1 MATTVKNTTFQST
14 YKDDFIEEDNYHR
27 VLFNS
32 GKALQARE
40 LTQLQT
46 IIQEEITRMGSNLF
60 VEGGVVNGSGYTVNK
75 RFEFIKL
82 ASNQL
87 PADNDI
93 PSLIGLEITEQAPNT
108 GVKFKISQVI
118 KDDVTGDADTLYG
131 VYTSTSGG
139 TSGTEPVRIG
149 NGSILAVPGFSNMV
163 TASTNATGV
172 GTKVSVSEG
181 SFFVQGRFVYAPEQS
196 IILSFYESRINKVVG
211 FKVTEEVVTITD
223 DADLYDNQGAVP
235 NVAAPGADRYRIRL
249 TLIDEANIQTGE
261 TFVYLFKLIQGRISD
276 EVRGDNSFNRI
287 NDLMALRTNEESG
300 DYIVKDF
307 TANFELDSANTGP
320 NIILKVSD
328 GVAYVDGYRVDA
340 SAKDITLEKAR
351 TTTTIEGE
359 IIRASYGN
367 FIDVYGGTDNKG
379 LPDIHNF
386 QKVQLTNDS
395 DYAGAK
401 IGTARVRALYE
412 QGSDTYR
419 AYLFDIKMNPGQSF
433 STAKSIGYDSAD
445 YMNFVLTDNQ
455 AILQN
460 TSQSSLLF
468 PLPRKRPDTID
479 PGDITVQR
487 RITFNTGVGA
497 TTFSGTGS
505 IPGPGGGNGPGPDF
519 VYTNASQ
526 WILSD
531 SGGNIINSPPDQITN
546 TTFDFSGLTQSTNY
560 EVLAMVRKTTANTA
574 ARPKTLNET
583 TLTKTWPTQADSD
596 GFGTL
601 YFNLDK
607 ADIYSIKSIKQT
619 DSDGADLSDNFVID
633 NGQRDNFY
641 GLGRL
646 ILKTG
651 ASISGNI
658 FTRFNYFTHGNGD
671 FFDVT
676 SYPTNDVPYH
686 KIPNHTLSTG
696 ETINLR
702 DFMDFRPVAVK
713 GPGDGSKTFGS
724 YMTFD
729 SNGLGGQPIVNL
741 LPENNS
747 VFSVDATYYQ
757 PRIDR
762 LVATTRT
769 VGGERIPR
777 GEVKVIKGTPDLSP
791 EAPPTPSGSLS
802 LYDLKLNAY
811 TLNESDTTETLIP
824 AKGFTM
830 ADISQLEK
838 RVENL
843 EELTTLSL
851 LELDTTSLTVLD
863 SDGLTRTKAGFLVDN
878 FKNYTF
884 SGIDRDE
891 YRAVIDETDGILEPI
906 TLPKN
911 TRLNADSGNS
921 TNISFLG
928 DAAYLSIDSDV
939 VEIDQNLATEA
950 VNVNPF
956 AVIISKGFTEL
967 SPETDEWV
975 EIKYLPDEVQ
985 NQGSLGTISR
995 ARARNLLRS
1004 SFSAAAFRNSWIGRN
1019 ATRVTVNGRSGSIR
1033 RVIGGRVVD
1042 ISLIPFMRSRIVHFR
1057 TQGLKPN
1064 TEHFLSFGGVE
1075 ISAFARSETTFKRM
1089 GARANE
1095 NVRSYTNATSHPSGS
1110 SSLVSDASGK
1120 ILGSFLIPSTPSLKF
1135 RTGTQMV
1142 QLMDVTGG
1150 RIEGS
1155 TSNSTAFYDAVGNL
1169 EQRQRTIG
1177 VQTFR
1182 IQPPPPPPPQESD
1195 NDNNSGADTAGD
1207 PLAQSFYVDPVNYPN
1222 GMFIT
1227 EVDAFFKTKDTDGT
1241 PVRMEIRAVRQ
1252 GYPDEIPLPGASTFV
1267 ESTNVQIPSD
1277 LNNITAVRAAP
1288 TPFRFDEPVYLQP
1301 ARSYAVVL
1309 LAESLAYNAYVAKT
1323 YDFVLGS
1330 TEKKVNKQPTLGS
1343 LFLSQS
1349 GITWTADQTKDLMFR
1364 LKRAQFA
1371 SSGTVKLENAST
1383 ANVELPNNPILTT
1396 SGSSNVKIFQ
1406 EGHGFNK
1413 GDYVTISGL
1422 ENATYYG
1429 GLLGSDIMG
1438 SYQIDRVD
1446 HTGYIYSAGSDAS
1459 GTLRVGGNGVI
1470 ASGQAMYDQFVPQ
1483 INTLLPNTALVSA
1496 TVRTVSGSSYGSS
1509 RNTVSTGSKVVPT
1522 SKPVLLNEFNFTETP
1537 MCIFTDSN
1545 EALAPLSGTKSFRM
1559 DLNLTTADDKV
1570 SPVID
1575 LQRNSVTSWE
1585 TVLDTQ
1591 DSDDFGTF
1599 NEPLVRVPETD
1610 ALSGT
1615 SAAKH
1620 ITSPVVLE
1628 EPAKGLKI
1636 LFAGN
1641 RPSTSKFKVFF
1652 KTATPD
1658 ESLDDIAYTEQPES
1672 TNNPS
1677 DEDREIFRQYE
1688 YLPGGIGGTL
1698 PDFTQFQVKIV
1709 MIGTNTAKAPKIKD
1723 LRVIALV
1730 T

>member
-46 IIQEEITRMGSNLF
+46 IIQEEITRLGSNLF
-60 VEGGVVNGSGYTVNK
+60 IEGGVVNGSGYTVNK

-82 ASNQL
+82 ALNQL
-87 PADNDI
+87 PQDE
-93 PSLIGLEITEQAPNT
+93 STLIGVEFTET
-108 GVKFKISQVI
+108 GTNVKFRISEVI
-118 KDDVTGDADTLYG
+118 KASVTGDTDTLYG
-131 VYTSTSGG
+131 TYTDTSGG
-139 TSGTEPVRIG
+139 TTGAEPVRIG
-149 NGSILAVPGFSNMV
+149 NGSILSAPSFTNMT
-163 TASTNATGV
+163 TASANATGV

-196 IILSFYESRINKVVG
+196 IILSFYESLINKVVG
-211 FKVTEEVVTITD
+211 FKVEEEVITITD
-223 DADLYDNQGAVP
+223 DVDLYDNQGAIP
-235 NVAAPGADRYRIRL
+235 NVAAPGADRYRIKL
-249 TLIDEANIQTGE
+249 TLIDQENIQAGE

-276 EVRGDNSFNRI
+276 EVRGDNSFNKI
-287 NDLMALRTNEESG
+287 NDLMALRTREESG
-300 DYIVKDF
+300 NYIVKDF

-320 NIILKVSD
+320 NVILKVSD
-328 GVAYVDGYRVDA
+328 GIAYVDGYRVDA

-351 TTTTIEGE
+351 TTTSIEGE

-412 QGSDTYR
+412 QGTDTYR
-419 AYLFDIKMNPGQSF
+419 AYLFDIRMNPGQSF
-433 STAKSIGYDSAD
+433 SNAKSIGYDSAD
-445 YMNFVLTDNQ
+445 YMNFVLSEDQ

-460 TSQSSLLF
+460 TAQSSLLF
-468 PLPRKRPDTID
+468 PLPRTRPKIID
-479 PGDITVQR
+479 PGALTVQR
-487 RITFNTGVGA
+487 RIAFNTGVGA
-497 TTFSGTGS
+497 TTFTGTGT
-505 IPGPGGGNGPGPDF
+505 IEGPGGGPGPGTNF
-519 VYTNASQ
+519 VYDNASQ
-526 WILSD
+526 WVLSD
-531 SGGNIINSPPDQITN
+531 SGGNIVNVTPSIPTD
-546 TTFDFSGLTQSTNY
+546 TTFSYTGLSQSTNY
-560 EVLAMVRKTTANTA
+560 EVLAQVTKSSANVG
-574 ARPKTLNET
+574 ARAKTLNEI
-583 TLTKTWPTQADSD
+583 TLTKTWPTHADSD
-596 GFGTL
+596 GSGTL

-607 ADIYSIKSIKQT
+607 ADIYNVLSIKQT
-619 DSDGADLSDNFVID
+619 DSDGPDLSDNFVFD

-646 ILKTG
+646 ILKAG
-651 ASISGNI
+651 ASISGDI
-658 FTRFNYFTHGNGD
+658 FTRFNYFTHGAGD

-676 SYPTNDVPYH
+676 SYPTEVPYDR
-686 KIPNHTLSTG
+686 IPNHKLNTG
-696 ETINLR
+696 ELINLR
-702 DFMDFRPVAVK
+702 DFIDFRPVAVK
-713 GPGDGSKTFGS
+713 GPGNGTKTFGS
-724 YMTFD
+724 YMVFD
-729 SNGLGGQPIVNL
+729 SDGNGGEPIINL

-747 VFSVDATYYQ
+747 TFQADVTYYES
-757 PRIDR
+757 RIDR
-762 LVATTRT
+762 LVATTKT
-769 VGGERIPR
+769 IGGERLPR
-777 GEVKVIKGTPDLSP
+777 GEVKVVKGTPDLDP
-791 EAPPTPSGSLS
+791 QAPPTPSGSLS

-911 TRLNADSGNS
+911 TRLAADSASS
-921 TNISFLG
+921 TSISFLG
-928 DAAYLSIDSDV
+928 DAAYLSVDSDV
-939 VEIDQNLATEA
+939 VEINQDLATEA

-1004 SFSAAAFRNSWIGRN
+1004 SFSAAAFRNAWIGRN
-1019 ATRVTVNGRSGSIR
+1019 ATRVTVSGRSGSIR
-1033 RVIGGRVVD
+1033 RVIGGKVVD

-1057 TQGLKPN
+1057 TQGLRPN
-1064 TEHFLSFGGVE
+1064 TEHFLSFGGKE
-1075 ISAFARSETTFKRM
+1075 IAAYARAETTFKRM

-1120 ILGSFLIPSTPSLKF
+1120 ILGSFLIPSNSSLKF
-1135 RTGTQMV
+1135 RTGTQAV

-1155 TSNSTAFYDAVGNL
+1155 TSNSTAFFESVGNL

-1182 IQPPPPPPPQESD
+1182 IQPPPPPPPQED
-1195 NDNNSGADTAGD
+1195 DDDNSGADRAGD

-1241 PVRMEIRAVRQ
+1241 PVQMEIRAVRQ
-1252 GYPDEIPLPGASTFV
+1252 GYPDEIALPGASTFV
-1267 ESTNVQIPSD
+1267 EANNVQIPSD

-1288 TPFRFDEPVYLQP
+1288 TPFRFDEPVYLQS

-1330 TEKKVNKQPTLGS
+1330 TEQKVNKQPTLGS

-1371 SSGTVKLENAST
+1371 ASGTLKLENTNT
-1383 ANVELPNNPILTT
+1383 ADVELPNNPIATT
-1396 SGSSNVKIFQ
+1396 SGSPDIKILQ
-1406 EGHGFNK
+1406 EGHGFVK

-1422 ENATYYG
+1422 ENTTYYA
-1429 GLLGSDIMG
+1429 GLRGSDIMG
-1438 SYQIDRVD
+1438 SYQINRVD
-1446 HTGYIYSAGSDAS
+1446 HTGYIYSAGSSAT

-1470 ASGQAMYDQFVPQ
+1470 ATGQAMYDQFVPQ
-1483 INTLLPNTALVSA
+1483 INTLLPNTSLVNA
-1496 TVRTVSGSSYGSS
+1496 TVRTVSGSSYGNN
-1509 RNTVSTGSKVVPT
+1509 RNQTSNGSKIVQT
-1522 SKPVLLNEFNFTETP
+1522 SKPVLLNEFNLTETP

-1545 EALAPLSGTKSFRM
+1545 EGGTKSFRM

-1575 LQRNSVTSWE
+1575 LQRNSVTTWE
-1585 TVLDTQ
+1585 TVIDTQ
-1591 DSDDFGTF
+1591 DSNDFVTF

-1610 ALSGT
+1610 PIGGT

-1628 EPAKGLKI
+1628 EPARGLKI

-1652 KTATPD
+1652 KTATTD

-1688 YLPGGIGGTL
+1688 YLPGGIGGRL

-1709 MIGTNTAKAPKIKD
+1709 MIGTNTSKAPKIKD

>member
-1 MATTVKNTTFQST
+1 MATTVKNTTFRST
-14 YKDDFIEEDNYHR
+14 YKDDFIEGDNYHR

-82 ASNQL
+82 ATNQL
-87 PADNDI
+87 PVDENT
-93 PSLIGLEITEQAPNT
+93 LVGVEFTET
-108 GVKFKISQVI
+108 GTNVKFRISQVI
-118 KDDVTGDADTLYG
+118 KASVTGDADTLYG
-131 VYTSTSGG
+131 TYTDTSGG
-139 TSGTEPVRIG
+139 TSGVAPVRVG
-149 NGSILAVPGFSNMV
+149 NGSVLTATSFNNMT
-163 TASTNATGV
+163 TAATNASGV

-196 IILSFYESRINKVVG
+196 IILSFYESLIDKVVG
-211 FKVTEEVVTITD
+211 FKVVEEIVTITD
-223 DADLYDNQGAVP
+223 DADLYDNQGAIP

-249 TLIDEANIQTGE
+249 ELIDQANIQTGE

-276 EVRGDNSFNRI
+276 EVRGDNSFNKI
-287 NDLMALRTNEESG
+287 NDLMALRTREESG
-300 DYIVKDF
+300 NYIVKDF

-340 SAKDITLEKAR
+340 SAKDLTVEKAR

-359 IIRASYGN
+359 IIRATYGN
-367 FIDVYGGTDNKG
+367 FIDVYGGTDNAG
-379 LPDIHNF
+379 LPDIHNY
-386 QKVQLTNDS
+386 QKVKLMNDS
-395 DYAGAK
+395 DFGGTE

-412 QGSDTYR
+412 QGTDTYR
-419 AYLFDIKMNPGQSF
+419 AYLFDIKMNAGQSF
-433 STAKSIGYDSAD
+433 STAKSIGYNSGDF
-445 YMNFVLTDNQ
+445 MNFVLTDDQ
-455 AILQN
+455 SILQN
-460 TSQSSLLF
+460 TAQSSLLF
-468 PLPRKRPDTID
+468 PLPRKRPSTID
-479 PGDITVQR
+479 PGALTVQR
-487 RITFNTGVGA
+487 RISFTTGGGA
-497 TTFSGTGS
+497 TSFTGTGT
-505 IPGPGGGNGPGPDF
+505 IDGPGGGTGPGTNF
-519 VYTNASQ
+519 VYDNASQ
-526 WILSD
+526 WVLSD
-531 SGGNIINSPPDQITN
+531 SGGNIINATPSIPTD
-546 TTFDFSGLTQSTNY
+546 TTFSYTGLTQNTNY
-560 EVLAMVRKTTANTA
+560 EVLTQVTKSSANVG
-574 ARPKTLNET
+574 ARAKTLNET
-583 TLTKTWPTQADSD
+583 TLTKTWPTHADSD
-596 GFGTL
+596 GSGTL

-607 ADIYSIKSIKQT
+607 ADIYNILSIKQT
-619 DSDGADLSDNFVID
+619 DSDGADLSDNFIFD

-646 ILKTG
+646 ILRAG
-651 ASISGNI
+651 ASISGDI
-658 FTRFNYFTHGNGD
+658 FTRFNYFTHGDGD

-676 SYPTNDVPYH
+676 SYPTNDVPYD
-686 KIPNHTLSTG
+686 KIPNHRLNTG
-696 ETINLR
+696 EIINLR
-702 DFMDFRPVAVK
+702 DFIDFRPVAVK
-713 GPGDGSKTFGS
+713 GPGDGSKLFGS
-724 YMTFD
+724 YMVFD
-729 SNGLGGQPIVNL
+729 SDGVGGKPIINL

-747 VFSVDATYYQ
+747 TFQADVTYYE

-762 LVATTRT
+762 LVATTRQE
-769 VGGERIPR
+769 GGERLPR
-777 GEVKVIKGTPDLSP
+777 GEIRLVKGTPDLDP
-791 EAPPTPSGSLS
+791 QAPPTPSGALS
-802 LYDLKLNAY
+802 LYDVRLNPY

-884 SGIDRDE
+884 SGIDREE

-911 TRLNADSGNS
+911 TRLNADSANS
-921 TNISFLG
+921 TNITFLG

-939 VEIDQNLATEA
+939 VEINQDLATET

-956 AVIISKGFTEL
+956 AVIISKGHTEL
-967 SPETDEWV
+967 SPEADEWV
-975 EIKYLPDEVQ
+975 EIKYLPDQVQ

-995 ARARNLLRS
+995 ARANNLLRS
-1004 SFSAAAFRNSWIGRN
+1004 SFSAAAFRNAWIGRN
-1019 ATRVTVNGRSGSIR
+1019 ATRVTVSGRSGSIR

-1057 TQGLKPN
+1057 TQGLRPN
-1064 TEHFLSFGGVE
+1064 TRHYISFGGQD
-1075 ISAFARSETTFKRM
+1075 ISAYARAETKFKRM

-1110 SSLVSDASGK
+1110 SALVSDASGK
-1120 ILGSFLIPSTPSLKF
+1120 ILGSFLIPSNSSLRF

-1150 RIEGS
+1150 NIEGS

-1182 IQPPPPPPPQESD
+1182 IQPPPPPPRQED
-1195 NDNNSGADTAGD
+1195 DDDDNSGADRAGD

-1227 EVDAFFKTKDTDGT
+1227 EVDAFFKTKDADGT
-1241 PVRMEIRAVRQ
+1241 PVSMEIRAVRQ
-1252 GYPDEIPLPGASTFV
+1252 GYPDEIPLPGATTFV
-1267 ESTNVQIPSD
+1267 ESTDVNIPSD
-1277 LNNITAVRAAP
+1277 VNNITSVRAAP

-1330 TEKKVNKQPTLGS
+1330 TEQKVNKQPTLGS

-1349 GITWTADQTKDLMFR
+1349 GITWTADQTRDLMFK

-1371 SSGTVKLENAST
+1371 SSGTLKMENGPT
-1383 ANVELPNNPILTT
+1383 ADVELINNPILTT
-1396 SGSSNVKIFQ
+1396 DGSSNIKISH
-1406 EGHGFNK
+1406 EGHGFVK

-1422 ENATYYG
+1422 ENSTYYG
-1429 GLLGSDIMG
+1429 GILGSDIMG

-1459 GTLRVGGNGVI
+1459 GTLRVGGSGVI
-1470 ASGQAMYDQFVPQ
+1470 ATGQAMYDQFVPQ
-1483 INTLLPNTALVSA
+1483 VSTLLPNTSLISA
-1496 TVRTVSGSSYGSS
+1496 SVRTVTGSSYGTNRNQSS
-1509 RNTVSTGSKVVPT
+1509 NGSKVVQP
-1522 SKPVLLNEFNFTETP
+1522 SRPVLLNEFNFTETP

-1545 EALAPLSGTKSFRM
+1545 EGGTKSFRM

-1575 LQRNSVTSWE
+1575 LQRNSVTSFE

-1591 DSDDFGTF
+1591 DSSDFITF

-1641 RPSTSKFKVFF
+1641 RPSASKFKVFF
-1652 KTATPD
+1652 KTATSD
-1658 ESLDDIAYTEQPES
+1658 ESLDDIAYREQPEA

-1688 YLPGGIGGTL
+1688 YLPGGIGGRL
-1698 PDFTQFQVKIV
+1698 PDFTQFQIKIV
-1709 MIGTNTAKAPKIKD
+1709 MVGTNTAKAPKIKD